1 MAGIPVNN
9 NLNAFSRTV
18 NRTAGT
24 QGNQPAPYG
33 SASYTAKQ
41 EEVLKDSFDMVMGR
55 VNSQAKASADTP
67 DGSRRTG
74 NEQSTGT
81 QTAAKATV
89 APKTTAGS
97 RTISSDATAESA
109 KQGTE
114 KSGKAAD
121 AESGKTAETEA
132 NDKVSDTVEEKAVE
146 EGTVEEVSENDVST
160 EQKDAVTEAGEKLVE
175 AVAGEMGVTPEEVL
189 EAMEMLGLSAVQLLD
204 PDNMKQLLV
213 AISGNEDPLS
223 IITDGELYSHLQNLL
238 NTVSES
244 LNDLQSELGLSGE
257 ELEALIAEVSVAEN
271 ESEAVEIPE
280 DLVMIPEEA
289 EVSDVSEVSD
299 ISEVSDVS
307 EGTETPEGMKD
318 YAVTVHRD
326 GEEVKV
332 KVQVEDGGANKS
344 VREEVT
350 QVSEVQNR
358 HEAKPDNKE
367 AFGDN
372 RESFGDNRGESSAQN
387 NFMMQTP
394 VEQPVLN
401 ETAAGQT
408 VMERFTSTED
418 IMNQITEYIKINL
431 KSDVQEMELQLHP
444 ASLGS
449 VNVQLASKDG
459 VITAQFTAQNETVKA
474 AIESQLVQLKT
485 QFEEQGIKVDAVEVT
500 VANYRFDQNF
510 SGKEENPEE
519 GNRNGK
525 KGHRRI
531 NLNDMSLEELP
542 EDMED
547 SERIAAEMMARNG
560 NTVDYTA

>member
-24 QGNQPAPYG
+24 QGSQSAPYG
-33 SASYTAKQ
+33 SASYTAKP
-41 EEVLKDSFDMVMGR
+41 EEALNDSFDAVMGR
-55 VNSQAKASADTP
+55 VNSQAKTSADIP
-67 DGSRRTG
+67 DGNQRTG
-74 NEQSTGT
+74 NGQITKT
-81 QTAAKATV
+81 QTAAPTAAV
-89 APKTTAGS
+89 SKTTAGS
-97 RTISSDATAESA
+97 RTMSSDATTESV
-109 KQGTE
+109 KQSTE
-114 KSGKAAD
+114 QSRKAVD
-121 AESGKTAETEA
+121 AESGKTTETGA
-132 NDKVSDTVEEKAVE
+132 NDKVSDAEQGKEATETNTVEEKAVD
-146 EGTVEEVSENDVST
+146 EGTVEETSENDISG

-175 AVAGEMGVTPEEVL
+175 AVAEEMGVTPEEVL
-189 EAMEMLGLSAVQLLD
+189 EAMEMLGLSAMQLLD

-213 AISGNEDPLS
+213 AISGNEDQLS

-244 LNDLQSELGLSGE
+244 LDVLQSELGLSGE
-257 ELEALIAEVSVAEN
+257 ELEALIAKMSAAEN
-271 ESEAVEIPE
+271 ESEAVEVPE
-280 DLVMIPEEA
+280 DMTTSAEA
-289 EVSDVSEVSD
+289 
-299 ISEVSDVS
+299 
-307 EGTETPEGMKD
+307 EGTETLEGMKD

-358 HEAKPDNKE
+358 HEARPDDRE
-367 AFGDN
+367 AFG
-372 RESFGDNRGESSAQN
+372 ENRGEGSAQN

-401 ETAAGQT
+401 ETAVEQT

-449 VNVQLASKDG
+449 INVQLASKDG
-459 VITAQFTAQNETVKA
+459 VITAQFTAQNETVRA

-519 GNRNGK
+519 GDRNGK
-525 KGHRRI
+525 KGNRRI
-531 NLNDMSLEELP
+531 NLNDMSLEDLP

-547 SERIAAEMMARNG
+547 SERIAAEMMAQNG